1 MSENNVSIKEGIP
14 FYVLGLLCIGMGL
27 FLISAN
33 SEFSWYNT
41 LVTFGVSIAGGLI
54 LYLGWLVHM
63 GKDGKD
69 YDNNSGGGRRIFLD
83 KPAA

>member
-1 MSENNVSIKEGIP
+1 
-14 FYVLGLLCIGMGL
+14 MGL
-27 FLISAN
+27 FLIFAN

-41 LVTFGVSIAGGLI
+41 LVTFGAFIAGGLI

-63 GKDGKD
+63 DKDMKG
-69 YDNNSGGGRRIFLD
+69 YDNSSSGGRRIFLD